1 MYPMGTLPIRKPF
14 DLHAE
19 GGTNHTTASTQAGLL
34 RKVLFKNDISSPEVF
49 DADKFSFIN
58 SKSA

>member
-19 GGTNHTTASTQAGLL
+19 EEQITPRVYAGW
-34 RKVLFKNDISSPEVF
+34 
-49 DADKFSFIN
+49 FIK
-58 SKSA
+58 KSAIRK